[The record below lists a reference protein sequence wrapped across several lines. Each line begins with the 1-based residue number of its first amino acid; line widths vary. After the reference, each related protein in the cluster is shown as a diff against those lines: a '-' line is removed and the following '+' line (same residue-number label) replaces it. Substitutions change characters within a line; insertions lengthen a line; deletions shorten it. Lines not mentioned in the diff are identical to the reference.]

1 MEIVDNQQQQMTDTA
16 SPGFMPMMEL
26 NQYTDDKIIVYQC
39 IHIAEQWRTFRAWF
53 DENRAWLIE
62 LKKRMGARQ
71 GVEGKKMDFN
81 GVMLTWSE
89 FVERHMKVTARWMRE
104 LLGEKPEPKD
114 NSTGQDEK
122 PNKKKYT
129 EDDVAAA
136 REEGYEEGY
145 ATAAQEYEGNE
156 GEAEDESEPQTSDD
170 VELDAAHQRI
180 AELEAEIEKLN
191 AAPDAMQLM
200 SEKEKVLAYAKR
212 ISGGHAE
219 MLKLVFDE
227 IAESL
232 GLSDRITV
240 TVE

>member
-26 NQYTDDKIIVYQC
+26 NPYTADKVVVYQC

-81 GVMLTWSE
+81 GAMLTWSE
-89 FVERHMKVTARWMRE
+89 FVERHMKVSARWMRA
-104 LLGEKPEPKD
+104 LLGEKPEPKG
-114 NSTGQDEK
+114 NSKGHHERTPKQ
-122 PNKKKYT
+122 YT
-129 EDDVAAA
+129 EEDLVTV

-145 ATAAQEYEGNE
+145 ATAAQEYESHE
-156 GEAEDESEPQTSDD
+156 GAAGDESESQTSDD
-170 VELDAAHQRI
+170 IPEHDGAHQRI

-191 AAPDAMQLM
+191 AAPDTMQLM
-200 SEKEKVLAYAKR
+200 SEKEKVLSYAKR
-212 ISGGHAE
+212 ISGGRAQ

-227 IAESL
+227 ITESL

-240 TVE
+240 TVG